1 MFIVLGVIFNLLVGL
16 YWICLTRKSEG
27 NPLPIPTDQ
36 RSFIIS
42 LSPPPLLL
50 FAPLQLPTR
59 DWRPLRP
66 RHFSEKAETVQVHV
80 TLDSEG
86 PRAKEI
92 PHRAMKH
99 LHAFLLHGGLWILV
113 FHGLAEGGQTRIPAN
128 QVKIRGL
135 IHVVVWSLV
144 ENQRALTWPVGS
156 RVKWPY
162 VLYRVSRSM
171 LTANNMCSVAN
182 TQCKPTIVLSFLV
195 KTSEHCRFTKVASIV
210 AYESGFPSKFKWFMT
225 TFHYRNVR
233 VQSISK

>member
-128 QVKIRGL
+128 QGQ
-135 IHVVVWSLV
+135 
-144 ENQRALTWPVGS
+144 NQRPYTCGSVVFGWESEGPHMARWLVCEVAL
-156 RVKWPY
+156 RV
-162 VLYRVSRSM
+162 VSSVS
-171 LTANNMCSVAN
+171 LDAN
-182 TQCKPTIVLSFLV
+182 CKQHV
-195 KTSEHCRFTKVASIV
+195 
-210 AYESGFPSKFKWFMT
+210 
-225 TFHYRNVR
+225 
-233 VQSISK
+233 